1 MKKIIAVAAALV
13 LTAGAAAETV
23 KLRLNGVLCDGC
35 KGEIITAIESNKG
48 ARVKNEPTK
57 ANPNA
62 TVDIDFT
69 KTDLG
74 AIAKSVAAAD
84 TPHKGDQAPAA
95 FLVLD
100 AKNLTE
106 ASAKKLPDA
115 LAKVKGVDAK
125 MSKAEVKSKEIV
137 IRLDDKGGAKLD
149 EIKKALADLLK

>member
-35 KGEIITAIESNKG
+35 KGEIITAIVKVKG
-48 ARVKNEPTK
+48 ADVKTEPTK
-57 ANPNA
+57 ANPVA
-62 TVDIDFT
+62 VVVYDEK

-74 AIAKSVAAAD
+74 AIAKAIAEAD
-84 TPHKGDQAPAA
+84 TPHKSDQAPAA
-95 FLVLD
+95 FLVLE
-100 AKNLTE
+100 AKGLTE
-106 ASAKKLPDA
+106 AAAKKLPDA

-125 MSKAEVKSKEIV
+125 MSKAEVKGKEIH

-149 EIKKALADLLK
+149 DIKKALADLLK